1 MSSTHIGKKVYNI
14 FKFKQ
19 FSIEQNNA
27 AMKIGTDGILLGAWT
42 DVNKAKQI
50 LDIGCG
56 TGVIGIMQAQKNC
69 EATVDLIEIDKSACI
84 DAKTNINNCPWRNRI
99 NIFEGALEKYNTK
112 KRYDVII
119 SNPPFFN
126 NSLKAENSSR
136 ALARHS
142 ISLDYKQ
149 IILFSNK
156 NINDNG
162 RLSLILPHNQADE
175 CISFSNKNN
184 LFLIRICNVKAKETK
199 DPHRVL
205 LEFSKKEKNI
215 NKDTIIIETQVRH
228 NYTKQY
234 KELTNNFYTI
244 FD

>member
-69 EATVDLIEIDKSACI
+69 EAIVDLIEIDKSACI
-84 DAKTNINNCPWRNRI
+84 DAKTNINNCPWHNRI
-99 NIFEGALEKYNTK
+99 NIFEGALDKYNTK

-136 ALARHS
+136 TLAKT
-142 ISLDYKQ
+142 L
-149 IILFSNK
+149 
-156 NINDNG
+156 
-162 RLSLILPHNQADE
+162 
-175 CISFSNKNN
+175 
-184 LFLIRICNVKAKETK
+184 
-199 DPHRVL
+199 
-205 LEFSKKEKNI
+205 
-215 NKDTIIIETQVRH
+215 
-228 NYTKQY
+228 
-234 KELTNNFYTI
+234 NF
-244 FD
+244 FGL